1 MTKSP
6 FPLLDPIMLGPLL
19 AYLNLYFGTPL
30 PELYVVTAIAVRG
43 MLVCLVVL
51 RSQVTVDLGT
61 RLPFDTAISSLTIT
75 FTPFSFQIFNVL
87 DISVLCVSL
96 CRQICD
102 YLNISCFTIPKPPPT
117 RNDPH

>member
-30 PELYVVTAIAVRG
+30 PELYVVTAVAVRG

-51 RSQVTVDLGT
+51 YS
-61 RLPFDTAISSLTIT
+61 
-75 FTPFSFQIFNVL
+75 
-87 DISVLCVSL
+87 
-96 CRQICD
+96 
-102 YLNISCFTIPKPPPT
+102 K
-117 RNDPH
+117 